1 MKILFWKT
9 IESNRRLRVRCLLFG
24 WKLAH
29 TDPWCNMLPT
39 VLGLR
44 KYEEA
49 ISDEDPLVV
58 QILQISSFS
67 QVLYKKG
74 DLNNFSKFRDK
85 HKKQSSGGVL
95 SKMFLKRFAKFIEK
109 HLCRSLFL
117 INLQARNLELSEAGT
132 GNVLQKIVSLKRR
145 TGVSEPAVHRSSTK

>member
-1 MKILFWKT
+1 
-9 IESNRRLRVRCLLFG
+9 
-24 WKLAH
+24 
-29 TDPWCNMLPT
+29 MLPT

-85 HKKQSSGGVL
+85 HKK
-95 SKMFLKRFAKFIEK
+95 
-109 HLCRSLFL
+109 
-117 INLQARNLELSEAGT
+117 
-132 GNVLQKIVSLKRR
+132 
-145 TGVSEPAVHRSSTK
+145 P